1 MAATTVPRNT
11 FAELLALE
19 STTGKSYELVDGQ
32 IIERA
37 GTNFEHGDAQTS
49 VALWAK
55 SHFGRR
61 GGPPDRLTGWH
72 IASEVD
78 VQLDAST
85 VVAPDLC
92 GWRRARVTRE
102 QLMPRPVAIVPDWV
116 CEILSPS
123 NRRNDLVVKERK
135 YRGSR
140 VPHYWILD
148 PSVRSLTVY
157 RWSEGGYILALAG
170 EAEDTVRA
178 EPFEAIEV
186 RVSALFTS
194 DDEAD

>member
-1 MAATTVPRNT
+1 MAAKTVPRST
-11 FAELLALE
+11 FADVLALE
-19 STTGKSYELVDGQ
+19 SKTGKTYELVDGQ

-61 GGPPDRLTGWH
+61 GGLPDHPTGWY

-78 VQLDAST
+78 LRLDAST

-102 QLMPRPVAIVPDWV
+102 HLMPRPVEALPEWV

-123 NRRNDLVVKERK
+123 NRRNDLVVKQGK
-135 YRGSR
+135 YRIAR
-140 VPHYWILD
+140 VPHYWTLD

-178 EPFEAIEV
+178 EPFEEVEV
-186 RVSALFTS
+186 RVRDLFTS
-194 DDEAD
+194 DEEGK